1 MFERSEKKIGGSKN
15 RESQLGE
22 LQVLLSYQ
30 DFLKQKFSFEEL
42 TIRFS
47 RINKKVSWIEQINLA
62 VTA

>member
-22 LQVLLSYQ
+22 LQALLSYQ
-30 DFLKQKFSFEEL
+30 DFLKQKFSFKEL